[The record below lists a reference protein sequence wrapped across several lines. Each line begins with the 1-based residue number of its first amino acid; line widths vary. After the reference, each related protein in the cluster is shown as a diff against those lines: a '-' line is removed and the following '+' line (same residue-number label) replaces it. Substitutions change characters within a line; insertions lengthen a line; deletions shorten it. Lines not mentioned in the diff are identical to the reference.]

1 MYNILGPKNFKGEYK
16 PVNIVTEKGVFLKM
30 YDKKESNPKRKLGHL
45 NVVDL
50 DNSGD
55 IDFLLNKLEKI
66 KKSIVIDPV

>member
-1 MYNILGPKNFKGEYK
+1 MYG
-16 PVNIVTEKGVFLKM
+16 
-30 YDKKESNPKRKLGHL
+30 KKESNPKRKLGHL